1 MLRCKICGEKITR
14 EEKSRGTC
22 SDCEVAISKLIVIKA
37 GKGIYPRK
45 VRLKY

>member
-1 MLRCKICGEKITR
+1 MQSCKICGEKISI

-22 SDCEVAISKLIVIKA
+22 SDCETAIAKLIIKKS

-45 VRLKY
+45 VSLKY